1 VNWWGGG
8 EGKVTGLGL
17 VELVACVLRV
27 ERLVDTLQADVN
39 GAVAILNALLHVRG
53 LDGIHCGLFHLI
65 HPKGGEAY
73 SPM

>member
-1 VNWWGGG
+1 VEERGRWLVWAWWSS
-8 EGKVTGLGL
+8 LL
-17 VELVACVLRV
+17 VSLRV